1 MSRLVVVSNRVP
13 LPDENG
19 NPPPGGLA
27 VAVHA
32 ALRKNGGIW
41 MGWSGRSTG
50 EEEPQGLTT
59 LEQDKISYVLTDLSQ
74 ADLDEYYNG
83 FANRVLWPIFHCRL
97 DLAEYARQEMA
108 GYFRVNRLFA
118 DRLVPML
125 EPDDVIWVHDY
136 HLIPLAQELRK
147 RGVRNRIG
155 FFLHI
160 PWPPAD
166 IVTALPVYEIIMRGL
181 AAYDLVGFQTDYDLD
196 NFVGC
201 LRREG
206 WGDWST
212 PGWLRAFDKEVAAAA
227 FPIGIETGDFAR
239 LAAKTDGLDLVTDM
253 EQSLHGSA
261 LIIGVDRLDYSKG
274 IAARIDAFERYL
286 MRNPDQAGKV
296 TLLQVAPHSRSDVP
310 EYLEMQGQVESH
322 CGRVNGAHGTIEWVP
337 IRYVNQSLTRPVLAG
352 LYRLA
357 KVGLVTPLRDGMNLV
372 AKEYVASQDP
382 ADPGVLVLSRF
393 AGAARELDGAIFI
406 NPYDT
411 EQTAGAIG
419 RALSMPLDERI
430 ARWRRMMDHLESHDV
445 LWWCRTFLAALN
457 EAPEDNGALIRESD

>member
-1 MSRLVVVSNRVP
+1 IF
-13 LPDENG
+13 
-19 NPPPGGLA
+19 
-27 VAVHA
+27 HA

-166 IVTALPVYEIIMRGL
+166 ILTALPDRLHARTPFVFGCASKVARVAAYHDLACEETSALFGSRGL
-181 AAYDLVGFQTDYDLD
+181 F
-196 NFVGC
+196 
-201 LRREG
+201 
-206 WGDWST
+206 
-212 PGWLRAFDKEVAAAA
+212 
-227 FPIGIETGDFAR
+227 
-239 LAAKTDGLDLVTDM
+239 
-253 EQSLHGSA
+253 
-261 LIIGVDRLDYSKG
+261 
-274 IAARIDAFERYL
+274 
-286 MRNPDQAGKV
+286 
-296 TLLQVAPHSRSDVP
+296 RS
-310 EYLEMQGQVESH
+310 
-322 CGRVNGAHGTIEWVP
+322 
-337 IRYVNQSLTRPVLAG
+337 
-352 LYRLA
+352 
-357 KVGLVTPLRDGMNLV
+357 
-372 AKEYVASQDP
+372 
-382 ADPGVLVLSRF
+382 
-393 AGAARELDGAIFI
+393 
-406 NPYDT
+406 
-411 EQTAGAIG
+411 
-419 RALSMPLDERI
+419 
-430 ARWRRMMDHLESHDV
+430 
-445 LWWCRTFLAALN
+445 
-457 EAPEDNGALIRESD
+457 